1 MKKMFWM
8 LAALLVVGCEQSPM
22 GEQSK
27 IDQAIEFW
35 AAFEGADENDT
46 RTYLDEQ
53 TRMRWTADDRM
64 TIFKKTTYNRE
75 FAFTGKT
82 GANAGGF
89 KQVSVDD
96 DFWFGYDID
105 YNYAIYPHSVD
116 NAFDETDY
124 FITTTMPAEQTYVEN
139 SFGLGANTMV
149 AVSESG
155 QLFFKNVGSYLR
167 VKLWGENQN
176 VKKITLSSIAG
187 EPIAGEA
194 KIYPSLTDDPTCTM
208 VGTTSSIV
216 LNCTEA
222 VEVNTTEDAP
232 VAFWIVVP
240 PIVLAEG
247 YKVVVENSD
256 GDTQEFA
263 VNKEKTFKRNVYN
276 SLTRELTY
284 REDVTMPANNEI
296 WYTSSDG
303 AVVTPYRSGVFGA
316 TIVSN
321 SYADGKGVITFDGD
335 VTMIGAMAF
344 DNRTKL
350 TSVTLGNSVTEIGYR
365 AFADSFNLESITI
378 PDSVISI
385 GSGAFE
391 GCSDLISITIGNGVS
406 SIGDYAFRYCDNLT
420 TATIGESVTSVG
432 IGAFT
437 SCNSLTTF
445 YGKFASDGG
454 RCLIKDNAMI
464 AYANASGSTYTIP
477 ESVISIGDCAFS
489 GCGNLTDVT
498 IPNNVVS
505 IGDYVFSGCDNLVN
519 VSISSGLASIGNYAF
534 SQCGGLTD
542 VTIPD
547 CVTSIGKDA
556 FQSCSN
562 LTSVT
567 IGNGVTTIGDYAFS
581 KCGKLHS
588 VTIGKSVTSIASC
601 AFSDCGSLARVD
613 ISDLSA
619 WCKIGFGSGGSSS
632 NPCWQGAKLYLN
644 GTELTDVAIPADITE
659 IKDYTFFGCSSLTN
673 VTIPESVTTLGRSA
687 FAYCDNLQSVV
698 IGNGVTLM
706 WDKVF
711 YRCSSLVSVYC
722 KPTTPP
728 RGGACAF
735 DDNALDRKI
744 YVPTSED
751 DSIINNYK
759 TAMSNYADAI
769 VGYDFG
775 E

>member
-1 MKKMFWM
+1 MF
-8 LAALLVVGCEQSPM
+8 AVLLVASCEQSPI

-35 AAFEGADENDT
+35 AAVEGADENDT

-139 SFGLGANTMV
+139 SFGFGANTMV

-240 PIVLAEG
+240 PVVLAEG

-344 DNRTKL
+344 NNRTKL
-350 TSVTLGNSVTEIGYR
+350 TSVTLGNSVTEIGDR

-391 GCSDLISITIGNGVS
+391 GCSNLISITIGNGVS
-406 SIGDYAFRYCDNLT
+406 SIGDYAFRYCGNLT

-432 IGAFT
+432 IGAF
-437 SCNSLTTF
+437 
-445 YGKFASDGG
+445 YH
-454 RCLIKDNAMI
+454 
-464 AYANASGSTYTIP
+464 
-477 ESVISIGDCAFS
+477 
-489 GCGNLTDVT
+489 
-498 IPNNVVS
+498 
-505 IGDYVFSGCDNLVN
+505 
-519 VSISSGLASIGNYAF
+519 
-534 SQCGGLTD
+534 
-542 VTIPD
+542 
-547 CVTSIGKDA
+547 
-556 FQSCSN
+556 CSN

-706 WDKVF
+706 WDYVF
-711 YRCSSLVSVYC
+711 YHC
-722 KPTTPP
+722 
-728 RGGACAF
+728 
-735 DDNALDRKI
+735 I
-744 YVPTSED
+744 
-751 DSIINNYK
+751 
-759 TAMSNYADAI
+759 
-769 VGYDFG
+769 
-775 E
+775 